1 MCRRST
7 ALILCML
14 CLPFLAGCSPKEP
27 SASANKAARP
37 KLVIGLIPEQNIFR
51 QVERYGPLM
60 EYVGKKAGVRFEL
73 KVLPRY
79 GNIVAN
85 FKSLELDGAFFGS
98 FTYALA
104 HSRMGLTVLARPEN
118 PKGISTYHGIIFVRK
133 DSGIRSAEDMRGK
146 RMALVDK
153 ATTAGYLL
161 PLAFFRENG
170 ISDHGKFLKEVYFT
184 GTHEDAIRDVL
195 ERKADVG
202 AAKNTIYE
210 RILAEEPN
218 VGKLLRILAV
228 SPDVPENGL
237 AVRQDLDKDLAG
249 KIKDALLAMDRDP
262 EGAAILR
269 DFGARK
275 FIETVDEDYDPVYR
289 YAREADIDL
298 ATYDYLND

>member
-1 MCRRST
+1 
-7 ALILCML
+7 ML
-14 CLPFLAGCSPKEP
+14 CLPFLAACAPKEP
-27 SASANKAARP
+27 SAPAVKPARP

-51 QVERYGPLM
+51 QIERYGPLM
-60 EYVGKKAGVRFEL
+60 DYLGEKAGVKFEL

-79 GNIVAN
+79 GNIVDH

-104 HSRMGLTVLARPEN
+104 HRRMGVTVLARPEN
-118 PKGISTYHGIIFVRK
+118 LKGASTYHGMIFVRK
-133 DSGIRSAEDMRGK
+133 DSGIQSAKDMKGK
-146 RMALVDK
+146 RMAMVDK

-170 ISDHGKFLKEVYFT
+170 ITDHGKFLKEVYFT

-195 ERKADVG
+195 ERKADIG

-210 RILAEEPN
+210 RILSGDPH
-218 VGKLLRILAV
+218 VGLLLRVLAV

-237 AVRQDLDKDLAG
+237 AVRKDLDKDLAG
-249 KIKDALLAMDRDP
+249 KIRDALLAMDRDP
-262 EGAAILR
+262 DGAGVLR

-275 FIETVDEDYDPVYR
+275 FIETGDKDYDPVYR
-289 YAREADIDL
+289 YAREANIDL

>member
-1 MCRRST
+1 
-7 ALILCML
+7 ML